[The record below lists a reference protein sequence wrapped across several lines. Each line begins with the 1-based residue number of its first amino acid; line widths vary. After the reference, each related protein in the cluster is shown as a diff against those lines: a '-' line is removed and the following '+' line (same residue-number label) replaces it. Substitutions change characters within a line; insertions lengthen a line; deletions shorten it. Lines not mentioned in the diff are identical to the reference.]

1 MTTKHKPIMVE
12 LIDGSEASKTM
23 VDIVFGCLHEL
34 SQTKQDALA
43 ELVKK
48 CRDNNHKLWGPTLGQ
63 LVTINL
69 VKTNG
74 TSYDYMIP
82 IVLTMMDG
90 QTENFK
96 PVHPAPD
103 LE

>member
-1 MTTKHKPIMVE
+1 M
-12 LIDGSEASKTM
+12 IDGSEATKTM

-34 SQTKQDALA
+34 SQTKKDALA

-48 CRDNNHKLWGPTLGQ
+48 CRDDSHKLWGLTLGH
-63 LVTINL
+63 LSTINL

-74 TSYDYMIP
+74 ASYDYMIP

-90 QTENFK
+90 QTKDFK

-103 LE
+103 QQ